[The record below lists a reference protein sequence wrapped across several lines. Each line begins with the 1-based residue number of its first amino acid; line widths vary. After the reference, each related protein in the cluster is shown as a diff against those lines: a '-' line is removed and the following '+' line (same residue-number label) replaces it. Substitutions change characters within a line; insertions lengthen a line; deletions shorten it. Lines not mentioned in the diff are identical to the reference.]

1 MKVNITAAANATIK
15 IGSAN
20 FTQGQTVNFSAPAIF
35 TVTAQDGTTVNTYT
49 AAITAYDAASNPYG
63 IYTVAHLNDVRNN
76 KAGSYKMMNNIVLPA
91 RDAAGA
97 LAAGISDYADK
108 GWLPIAHNASVNFGA
123 VPPAVTNGFTGT
135 FDGGNFSVDNFY
147 INRSDAN
154 YAGLFGVTSGASI
167 SNTGI
172 RGSVSPAVTGG
183 RYAGALAGL
192 IQGGSVTRCYADAA
206 VRCESHDANVTA
218 YAGGLIGY
226 MEYGSLSA
234 SYSSGNVS
242 GNLSATNGALYIGGL
257 AGSLGQTANTSNCF
271 ASGDINAEASGG
283 IFGGGLAGALVA
295 PTANCYAAGNVACT
309 IQSNNIVIGALGGI
323 ISSNTTTYTNCY
335 RNSGAAITANG
346 QPATLTDASR
356 ITPKTKAQMQTDAFK
371 NLLNSGTSAWGRD
384 GGKNDGLPYI
394 IGVGVGK

>member
-1 MKVNITAAANATIK
+1 
-15 IGSAN
+15 
-20 FTQGQTVNFSAPAIF
+20 
-35 TVTAQDGTTVNTYT
+35 
-49 AAITAYDAASNPYG
+49 
-63 IYTVAHLNDVRNN
+63 N

-91 RDAAGA
+91 RNAAGA

-108 GWLPIAHNASVNFGA
+108 GWLPIAHDASVNFGA

-154 YAGLFGVTSGASI
+154 YAGLFGVTSGAII
-167 SNTGI
+167 SNAGI
-172 RGSVSPAVTGG
+172 RGSASPAVTGN
-183 RYAGALAGL
+183 RFVGALAGL

-242 GNLSATNGALYIGGL
+242 GNLSNGYLHIGGL
-257 AGSLGQTANTSNCF
+257 AGGLGQTANISNCF
-271 ASGDINAEASGG
+271 AAGNIVARSSSVIY
-283 IFGGGLAGALVA
+283 GGGLTGALYA
-295 PTANCYAAGNVACT
+295 PTANCYATGNVVCRGAQVT
-309 IQSNNIVIGALGGI
+309 TIGALGGLI
-323 ISSNTTTYTNCY
+323 GNAAYTNCY
-335 RNSGAAITANG
+335 RNSGAAVTANG
-346 QPATLTDASR
+346 QPATLADASVA
-356 ITPKTKAQMQTDAFK
+356 TPKTKAEMQTDAFK
-371 NLLNSGTSAWGRD
+371 NLLNNGGSAWGRD